1 MRKIML
7 SIKPCYVKE
16 ILAGRKL
23 VEYRKRVP
31 QDHTISQVL
40 IYSSYPIKKVV
51 AEFQVGGYLTASPK
65 NLWQQTFGIGGIKK
79 DVFDKYFENKD
90 VAYAYQITNLQM
102 LSTPKPLSD
111 FGLKHGPQ
119 DYCYVED

>member
-1 MRKIML
+1 MRKILL

-16 ILAGRKL
+16 ILNGKKL
-23 VEYRKRVP
+23 VEYRKRIP
-31 QDHTISQVL
+31 QDHTVSHVL
-40 IYSSYPIKKVV
+40 IYASYPIKKVV
-51 AEFQVGGYLTASPK
+51 AEFLVGGYLKDSPQ
-65 NLWQQTFGIGGIKK
+65 NLWQQTSRMGGIDK

-90 VAYAYQITNLQM
+90 VAYAYQITNLQI
-102 LSTPKPLSD
+102 LSTPKLLSD